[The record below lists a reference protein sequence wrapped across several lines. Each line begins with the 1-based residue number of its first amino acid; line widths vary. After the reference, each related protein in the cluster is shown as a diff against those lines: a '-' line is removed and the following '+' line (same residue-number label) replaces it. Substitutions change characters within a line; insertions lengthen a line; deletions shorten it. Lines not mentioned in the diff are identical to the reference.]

1 MPENTTEKTKANP
14 SSEPEHK
21 QHFTDTRV
29 SPTSP
34 LSTRTTDNESFNLS
48 ISSHNSI
55 DQLYN
60 NVYEMESSDHS
71 TSRCSYLSYGQESR
85 IDSELRYLAGGDFAK
100 DCKDA
105 TNSKI
110 TGDEKE
116 PEPAPAEAR
125 VSGDEKEDE
134 ELETTT
140 RKNKKTKSSSP
151 ARSLSPAKIPKPGV
165 KKKAAGVG
173 SKLTVKKT
181 EKTLNTD
188 DPRYIGQY
196 LLKQARELVST
207 GGDPRKALDLA
218 LRAKN
223 SLESCQTEKPDL
235 EFVMCLHMVAA
246 LYCILRQYDDA
257 IPVVEQSIGL
267 TKINEGQK
275 HLLAKFAG
283 CMQLGDTYAMQG
295 NIEKSILCYKAG
307 LEIQKHVLSENDARL
322 GETCRYVAEAHV
334 QAMQFDEA
342 KILCTRAIEI
352 HGKNGTS
359 NSLEEAADRR
369 LMGLICDST
378 GNYETAIEHY
388 VLARMAMTS
397 NGHESD
403 VAAIDVCIGDAYLSL
418 ARYDEAIFTYQKAL
432 NVFRFTKGDNHPSV
446 ASVYVRLADLYNKI
460 GKFRKSETY
469 CEHAL
474 RIYVKPNPKGPNDE
488 IANGLI
494 EVSAIYESMNKLDRA
509 LDLLKK
515 SLKAYGTGPGQVTT
529 VAGVEAQIG
538 VLCYMMGSYFDS
550 YEYFKSAILKF
561 RAAGEKKS
569 GVFGVTLNQMG
580 LACVQ
585 IGSFVEAADVFEEAR
600 SVLETEY
607 GPHHPNTLGVYSNLA
622 GTYDAMGRWDEA
634 IEILEY
640 VVGMRED
647 KLGTA
652 NPDVDNEKQWLVDLL
667 KESGRDRRKGSRS
680 LEFLLDG

>member
-1 MPENTTEKTKANP
+1 MPERVTEKTKPNP
-14 SSEPEHK
+14 TSEPEPEPKHK
-21 QHFTDTRV
+21 QHLIDTRV

-71 TSRCSYLSYGQESR
+71 TSRYSYLSYGQESR

-100 DCKDA
+100 DCKGA
-105 TNSKI
+105 TDSKI
-110 TGDEKE
+110 T
-116 PEPAPAEAR
+116 
-125 VSGDEKEDE
+125 E
-134 ELETTT
+134 EESETTT

-151 ARSLSPAKIPKPGV
+151 ARSLSPAKILKPGP
-165 KKKAAGVG
+165 KKKAAGAG

-188 DPRYIGQY
+188 DPRYNGQY
-196 LLKQARELVST
+196 LLKQARELVSR

-246 LYCILRQYDDA
+246 LYCILRQYDEA
-257 IPVVEQSIGL
+257 IPIVEQSIGL
-267 TKINEGQK
+267 TKINKGQK

-307 LEIQKHVLSENDARL
+307 LEIQKHVLGENDARL

-342 KILCTRAIEI
+342 KILCTLATEI

-369 LMGLICDST
+369 LMGLICDSV
-378 GNYETAIEHY
+378 GNYETAVEHY
-388 VLARMAMTS
+388 VLARMAMS
-397 NGHESD
+397 ANGHESD

-446 ASVYVRLADLYNKI
+446 ASVYVHLADLYNKI
-460 GKFRKSETY
+460 GKFRESETY

-474 RIYVKPNPKGPNDE
+474 CIYVKPNPKGPNDE
-488 IANGLI
+488 TANGLI

-515 SLKAYGTGPGQVTT
+515 SLKAYGTGPCQVTT

-585 IGSFVEAADVFEEAR
+585 IESFVEAADVFEEAR

-652 NPDVDNEKQWLVDLL
+652 NPDVDNEKQWLADLL